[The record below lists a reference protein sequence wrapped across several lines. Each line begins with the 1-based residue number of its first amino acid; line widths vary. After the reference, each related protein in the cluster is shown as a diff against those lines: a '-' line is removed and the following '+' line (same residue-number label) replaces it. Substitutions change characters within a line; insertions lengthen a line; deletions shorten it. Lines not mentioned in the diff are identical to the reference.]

1 MADPDGGGGGALL
14 LHESLTFTPQ
24 SITPTSCGCG

>member
-1 MADPDGGGGGALL
+1 MVDPDGGGALL
-14 LHESLTFTPQ
+14 LLESLTFTPQ